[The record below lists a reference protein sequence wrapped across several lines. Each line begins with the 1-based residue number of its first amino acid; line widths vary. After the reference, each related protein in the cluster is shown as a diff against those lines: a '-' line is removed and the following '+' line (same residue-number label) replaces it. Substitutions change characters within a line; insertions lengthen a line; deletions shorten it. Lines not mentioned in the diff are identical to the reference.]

1 LTEAARCA
9 FPVVALG
16 ASAGGLEAYERF
28 FAAMPVD
35 SGMAFV
41 VVQHLDPTH
50 VSMLVELLQRAT
62 AMPVVK
68 VEDQMPLLPDRVHV
82 CPPHSKLGLV
92 QGRLQLAPTADTP
105 SPQRPIDDFFRAL
118 ALDQGP
124 SAVAIVLSGN
134 GNDGTLGLRAVAD
147 ARGRCLIQDPATAR
161 NDGMPRSA
169 IDSGVQAQVLLVEA
183 MPAAL
188 AQAWTQPSDADDTA
202 PQLLDSPA
210 ALQHILT
217 QLRSATGHDFFGY
230 KRSTIARRVARRMAA
245 IGLSDPAAYAARMKE
260 QPAEAKALFHEL
272 LINVTRFFRD
282 PPAFEVI
289 RAQVLPGLLAALGEE
304 RVLRV
309 WVAGCA
315 TGEEAYSIAI
325 LLREAMDEDVP
336 AFRVQVYATDLD
348 EEAIAVARAGRYP
361 KAIAQDLGP
370 ERLKRFFAE
379 ATGGWRVRREIR
391 EMVVFAVQSV
401 IKDPPFTRLDLVS
414 CRNLMIYLESDLQE
428 RLLRTFH
435 YALKPGGVLL
445 LSPSEGIAEHGDLF
459 DCLDRTWKFFRARAA
474 VPASL
479 TVLRPP
485 ANWSPGTAT
494 PTVVDT
500 ARRTREPPL
509 AEFSRRSMLGIFVP
523 VSVVIDRQGTVLYV
537 HGETGPYLR
546 PAPGL
551 PTHDI
556 LALAEPAL
564 QAPLREAVEEV
575 TRHGHPIATRSLVF
589 TPAIG
594 GQMALQL
601 TVRHLPVTEQEVDL
615 LLVSFQ
621 PAEPAATARA
631 GRRLRAGS
639 GAETRRILE
648 LEGELQ
654 AARQSITAV
663 REERQA
669 AILELRAA
677 NEELQSTNEELQSTN
692 EELETSKE
700 ELQSLNEELSTVNAE
715 LHSKLEQMSDM
726 QDDMKNLLDSIHLG
740 IVFLDSALRIRR
752 FTRDAMQIYR
762 LQGTDIGRALADIR
776 SELQGE
782 DLLGDARRVLESL
795 VPVEREVSTA
805 AGKRYLGRIQPY
817 RTVDNVIDGVV
828 LTFADVTERERV
840 REVAARGA
848 RVLAQAIVEVV
859 PTPLLVLDGQL
870 TLVTANQAW
879 FATFGGMLSD
889 TTGKRLFDIGDGI
902 WDTAVLRDA
911 LHHALT
917 AGEALNGWL
926 YALPGTASSPT
937 RTVRLSLRRIGL
949 QEAATDLVLLVA
961 APEALPPARDGGLVL
976 ISQPPR

>member
-1 LTEAARCA
+1 VTEAPRCA

-28 FAAMPVD
+28 FAAMPAD

-62 AMPVVK
+62 AMPVVQ
-68 VEDQMPLLPDRVHV
+68 VQDQMPLLPDQVHV
-82 CPPHSKLGLV
+82 CPPHGRLGLV
-92 QGRLQLAPTADTP
+92 RGVLQLAPIGDTP

-134 GNDGTLGLRAVAD
+134 GNDGTQGLRTVAD
-147 ARGRCLIQDPATAR
+147 AGGRCLIQDPSTAR
-161 NDGMPRSA
+161 NEGMPRAAIESA
-169 IDSGVQAQVLLVEA
+169 VQARVLPVEA
-183 MPAAL
+183 MPAVL
-188 AQAWTQPSDADDTA
+188 AEIRAQPSGAGDTA
-202 PQLLDSPA
+202 SQLLDSPA
-210 ALQHILT
+210 ALQRILT

-230 KRSTIARRVARRMAA
+230 KRSTIARRIARRMAA
-245 IGLSDPAAYAARMKE
+245 IGQSDPAAYAARMKE

-282 PPAFEVI
+282 PAAFEAI
-289 RAQVLPGLLAALGEE
+289 RAQVLPGLLGSLGAK
-304 RVLRV
+304 RVVRV

-325 LLREAMDEDVP
+325 LLREAMDEEVP

-370 ERLKRFFAE
+370 ERLTRFFAE
-379 ATGGWRVRREIR
+379 APGGWRVRREIR

-445 LSPSEGIAEHGDLF
+445 LSPSEGIAGDGDLF
-459 DCLDRTWKFFRARAA
+459 ECIDRTWKFFRARAA

-485 ANWSPGTAT
+485 ASWSPGTAA

-500 ARRTREPPL
+500 PRKPGEPPL
-509 AEFSRRSMLGIFVP
+509 AEFARRSLLGIFVP
-523 VSVVIDRQGTVLYV
+523 VSVVIDRGGTVLYV

-564 QAPLREAVEEV
+564 QAPLREAVDEV
-575 TRHGHPIATRSLVF
+575 TRYGRPIATRNLVF

-594 GQMALQL
+594 GRMALQL
-601 TVRHLPVTEQEVDL
+601 TVRHLPVTAQAVEL

-621 PAEPAATARA
+621 PTEPAASARA

-639 GAETRRILE
+639 GGETRRLLE
-648 LEGELQ
+648 LEQQLQ
-654 AARQSITAV
+654 AARQSIGAV
-663 REERQA
+663 REEKQVV
-669 AILELRAA
+669 ILELRSA

-715 LHSKLEQMSDM
+715 LQSKLEQMSDM

-740 IVFLDSALRIRR
+740 IVFLDQALRIRR
-752 FTRDAMQIYR
+752 FTREATQIYR
-762 LQGTDIGRALADIR
+762 LLGTDIGRALADIR

-805 AGKRYLGRIQPY
+805 EGKRYLGRIQPY

-828 LTFADVTERERV
+828 MTFADVTERERV
-840 REVAARGA
+840 REVAARGT

-879 FATFGGMLSD
+879 FATFGGVLPD
-889 TTGKRLFDIGDGI
+889 AVGKRLFDIGDGI

-917 AGEALNGWL
+917 AGEALNGWS
-926 YALPGTASSPT
+926 YALPGTASSPP
-937 RTVRLSLRRIGL
+937 RKVHLSLRRISV

-961 APEALPPARDGGLVL
+961 TPQPEPPASDRRLPPT
-976 ISQPPR
+976 SQPAG